1 MGALTRVEEK
11 AMSSVWFPSPYVK
24 ALGQNVSMMKHNRQ
38 LKHSKLWLK
47 LVYEENEN
55 LQ

>member
-24 ALGQNVSMMKHNRQ
+24 ALGQNVSMMKQNKE